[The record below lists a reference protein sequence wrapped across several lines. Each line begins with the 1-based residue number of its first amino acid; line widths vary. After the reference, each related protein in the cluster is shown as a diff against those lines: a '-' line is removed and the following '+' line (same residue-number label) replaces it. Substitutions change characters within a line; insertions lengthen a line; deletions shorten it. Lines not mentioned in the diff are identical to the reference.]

1 MTDIALL
8 FGLYGRAIFAGVL
21 IALSCALL
29 GVNLV
34 LKRYSMIGDG
44 LSHVSFGALS
54 IGLALGVA
62 PMAVA
67 LPVVIVCAFFLLR
80 TSEKGHMHGDAA
92 IALLSSGALAI
103 GILVSH
109 IFNTNMSVE
118 DYMFGSLYA
127 ISHTDFII
135 SVVLALV
142 VLMLFI
148 LFYNRIFAVTFDEA
162 FAKATGISVKKY
174 NSLVAVLTAVTV
186 VVGMRMMGALLISS
200 LIIFPAV
207 TAMRLFKSFRSVTI
221 ASGILSVLCFLG
233 GVLLSF
239 SHRGLPTGATVVVVN
254 LFVFIVFSLISKK
267 RA

>member
-1 MTDIALL
+1 MHDILL
-8 FGLYGRAIFAGVL
+8 LLSLYGEAVFAGVL

-54 IGLALGVA
+54 IGLACGVA
-62 PMAVA
+62 PMAIA
-67 LPVVIVCAFFLLR
+67 LPVVIIAAFFLLR
-80 TSEKGHMHGDAA
+80 ASEKEHLHGDAA

-109 IFNTNMSVE
+109 LFQTNMSVE

-127 ISHTDFII
+127 IDKADFIL
-135 SVVLALV
+135 SVALALC
-142 VLMLFI
+142 VLVLFV
-148 LFYNRIFAVTFDEA
+148 LFYNKIFAVTFDES
-162 FAKATGISVKKY
+162 FAKATGVHVSRY

-200 LIIFPAV
+200 LIIFPAI
-207 TAMRLFKSFRSVTI
+207 TAMRIFKSFKSVTI
-221 ASGILSVLCFLG
+221 ASGILSVLCFLS
-233 GVLLSF
+233 GVILSF
-239 SHRGLPTGATVVVVN
+239 THRGLPTGATIVVVN
-254 LFVFIVFSLISKK
+254 LVVFVLVTLFSKK